1 MVIHC
6 AATCMVTG
14 GAARD
19 FQKIPPPEGGKQA
32 ASGVGNGRELKIP
45 PQEAGKPY
53 KTTHKV
59 II

>member
-6 AATCMVTG
+6 AATCVGSG
-14 GAARD
+14 GAVSG

-45 PQEAGKPY
+45 PPEAGKPY